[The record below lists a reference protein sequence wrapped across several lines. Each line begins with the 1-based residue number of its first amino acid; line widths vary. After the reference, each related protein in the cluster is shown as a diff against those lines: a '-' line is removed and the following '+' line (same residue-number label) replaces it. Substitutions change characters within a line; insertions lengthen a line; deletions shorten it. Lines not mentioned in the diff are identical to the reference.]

1 MKEIIDL
8 LSRFLFTDLMPLSKP
23 AGLVYTRLMANVG
36 AFFFLVFGYVLGC
49 RALYH
54 YLEPMWGDV
63 LSLLA
68 LCGLLIITS
77 CLLFLVGWLLK
88 PSKHPPLTD
97 FISTIEKIAGGLPSG
112 EMVKKIISHISPKT
126 LLAVFTIAA
135 VGSYLSHFNK
145 KDI

>member
-8 LSRFLFTDLMPLSKP
+8 LSRFLFADLMPLSKP
-23 AGLVYTRLMANVG
+23 VGLVYTRLMANLG

-68 LCGLLIITS
+68 LCGLLIVTS

-88 PSKHPPLTD
+88 PKKPPVTD
-97 FISTIEKIAGGLPSG
+97 FISAMEKIAGGLPSG
-112 EMVKKIISHISPKT
+112 EIVKKIISHISPKT

-135 VGSYLSHFNK
+135 VGSCLSHFKK

>member
-8 LSRFLFTDLMPLSKP
+8 LSRFLFADLMPLSKP
-23 AGLVYTRLMANVG
+23 AGLIYTRFMANLG

-54 YLEPMWGDV
+54 YLEPVWGDV

-68 LCGLLIITS
+68 LGGLLIITS
-77 CLLFLVGWLLK
+77 CLLFLAGWLLK
-88 PSKHPPLTD
+88 PKKPPLTD
-97 FISTIEKIAGGLPSG
+97 FIAAMEKIAGGMPSR
-112 EMVKKIISHISPKT
+112 EMVKKIASHISPKT
-126 LLAVFTIAA
+126 LLAVFIIAA
-135 VGSYLSHFNK
+135 VGSYLSHFKK